1 MLISLVIPLSFLVFF
16 LSITFTSGS
25 NLRYLVGTE
34 TTNTTTLALNPL
46 NSVPLSS
53 INSTLGSSRNITTIP
68 LFLVPKCR
76 NNDDC
81 SKNGY
86 CDTVKGQCVC
96 NTGYQTLIQTSA
108 LKDARNKI
116 PFTHVNN
123 TNSTANSTV
132 DFDIVQLTNDEV
144 KFCNYEQKKQLT
156 AFLLSFFVGFGA
168 EHFYMDRNKVGAAK
182 IVYYVFC
189 CAINIMYFILAKCT
203 KNGKRFTE
211 FIGTFEAFYLS
222 CGFIYMILWN
232 IYDWVHIG
240 YNDIV
245 DGYGFPLMPWK

>member
-1 MLISLVIPLSFLVFF
+1 MQISHVILLNYLI
-16 LSITFTSGS
+16 FTLLFEFSS
-25 NLRYLVGTE
+25 ESYLRYLSGTSG
-34 TTNTTTLALNPL
+34 TNSTLSNLDP
-46 NSVPLSS
+46 STYTPLSS
-53 INSTLGSSRNITTIP
+53 INSTFNLTKNITTIP
-68 LFLVPKCR
+68 LFLEPKCR

-81 SKNGY
+81 SNNGY
-86 CDTVKGQCVC
+86 CDNLKGLCICNSGFQTVISTSV
-96 NTGYQTLIQTSA
+96 LISA
-108 LKDARNKI
+108 RKKLSY
-116 PFTHVNN
+116 FHLNN

-132 DFDIVQLTNDEV
+132 DFDIIQLTNSEV

-156 AFLLSFFVGFGA
+156 AFLLSLFVGFGA
-168 EHFYMDRNKVGAAK
+168 EHFYMERNKVGAAK

-203 KNGKRFTE
+203 KNGKKFTE